1 VQGDRGPTDSTC
13 VKQALILRK
22 DRIADILV
30 VHRRNIWPL
39 IYVQLIA
46 FGEVIVIFL
55 NHYPF
60 VKQFY

>member
-1 VQGDRGPTDSTC
+1 MLC
-13 VKQALILRK
+13 VKQALLRK

-30 VHRRNIWPL
+30 VYRRNIWPL
-39 IYVQLIA
+39 IYVQLIT

-55 NHYPF
+55 NQYPF